1 MKNFAKRVS
10 ALVLALVVGAAALC
24 PAALAAA
31 SLPDLPRDQC
41 VVDDA
46 NVLSDSTTQ
55 TIVDL
60 NNQLE
65 QSCSGAQ
72 IGVLTVDYTGNYSTE
87 DYATQAFNA
96 WGIGDAANNNG
107 VLILLVMES
116 PIYEDGDYYV
126 TYGDGFR
133 NTTLESQ
140 ASAIAQTM
148 ENDFAACDYDGAVT
162 TCANNVADT
171 IADIYGV
178 SLSGGSYNDGG
189 YAEPDDGPTTFEDV
203 VLGIVIL
210 FMSLLVMLI
219 IVLFVFRVFIA
230 PIGHA
235 VGWNWGPF
243 AWGYMAGSAR
253 RRYRPGPP
261 PPPGPGFGPG
271 YGPGYGPGPRNDRP
285 RPPRNN
291 NRRPPRPPM
300 GGGSFDLKKVHEKAR
315 AICEKYQFALDLDQ
329 KVYEMSVSQKQTLE
343 IVKVLYRGAD
353 ILILDEPTAVLT
365 PQETE
370 RLFTVIRNMKA
381 DGKAVI
387 IITHK
392 LHEVL
397 GISDRVAILRKGEYV
412 GDIATR
418 DADEATLTAMMV
430 GEKVELNIERP
441 EPVNPVKRLDIQHL
455 TVRSADGITV
465 LDDASFDVYGGEIL
479 GIAGISG
486 NGQKELLEAI
496 AGLQPTQRGASVEYY
511 APDTSAPVQ
520 LIGKSPKAIREAG
533 IHLSFVPED
542 RLGMGLVGS
551 MGMTDNMML
560 KSYGKGHSPIVDRKA
575 PHDLAETIKKE
586 LNVVTPDLNTPVS
599 RLSGGNVQKVLV
611 GRELA
616 ADPIVLMT
624 AYAVRGLDINTSYTI
639 YHLLNE
645 QKKKGVA
652 VIYVGEDLDV
662 LLELCD
668 RIVVLCGG
676 KVNGILDGRKT
687 TKEEVGNRMTN
698 LVKEVKA

>member
-24 PAALAAA
+24 PAAFAAA

-65 QSCSGAQ
+65 QSCNGAQ
-72 IGVLTVDYTGNYSTE
+72 IDVLTVDYTGNYSTE

-171 IADIYGV
+171 IASVYGV
-178 SLSGGSYNDGG
+178 NLNNGSYDDGSYNNGS

-261 PPPGPGFGPG
+261 PPPPGPGFGPG

-291 NRRPPRPPM
+291 NPRPPRPPKGGGFGGGSFGGGSCGGGACGGM
-300 GGGSFDLKKVHEKAR
+300 GGGSSHGGGGG
-315 AICEKYQFALDLDQ
+315 
-329 KVYEMSVSQKQTLE
+329 
-343 IVKVLYRGAD
+343 RG
-353 ILILDEPTAVLT
+353 
-365 PQETE
+365 
-370 RLFTVIRNMKA
+370 R
-381 DGKAVI
+381 
-387 IITHK
+387 
-392 LHEVL
+392 
-397 GISDRVAILRKGEYV
+397 
-412 GDIATR
+412 
-418 DADEATLTAMMV
+418 
-430 GEKVELNIERP
+430 
-441 EPVNPVKRLDIQHL
+441 
-455 TVRSADGITV
+455 
-465 LDDASFDVYGGEIL
+465 
-479 GIAGISG
+479 
-486 NGQKELLEAI
+486 
-496 AGLQPTQRGASVEYY
+496 
-511 APDTSAPVQ
+511 
-520 LIGKSPKAIREAG
+520 
-533 IHLSFVPED
+533 
-542 RLGMGLVGS
+542 
-551 MGMTDNMML
+551 
-560 KSYGKGHSPIVDRKA
+560 
-575 PHDLAETIKKE
+575 
-586 LNVVTPDLNTPVS
+586 
-599 RLSGGNVQKVLV
+599 
-611 GRELA
+611 
-616 ADPIVLMT
+616 
-624 AYAVRGLDINTSYTI
+624 
-639 YHLLNE
+639 
-645 QKKKGVA
+645 
-652 VIYVGEDLDV
+652 
-662 LLELCD
+662 
-668 RIVVLCGG
+668 
-676 KVNGILDGRKT
+676 
-687 TKEEVGNRMTN
+687 
-698 LVKEVKA
+698 